1 MCTSVDNEI
10 QIVARDEDMKCLI
23 ILTWDFELN
32 METSTV
38 QFPINGD
45 TRPGQH
51 CVTGMK
57 TKRNYFA
64 NDNYIYDLEFNIP
77 IQNTENPIKYSAA
90 GQKYRNQKK
99 IFKNSSRSLSLNS
112 ESILKLAYNRM
123 DLLYWK
129 NIQELGESPEI
140 IIENTELEL
149 FN

>member
-1 MCTSVDNEI
+1 
-10 QIVARDEDMKCLI
+10 
-23 ILTWDFELN
+23 
-32 METSTV
+32 
-38 QFPINGD
+38 
-45 TRPGQH
+45 
-51 CVTGMK
+51 MK

-77 IQNTENPIKYSAA
+77 IQNTENQIKYNAA